1 MSMSVEDATKVR
13 EGFPKPFPNIPNN
26 VVEQL
31 RLNGKV
37 LVVNGAADG
46 LGYAVAEGY
55 AEAGG
60 NVALWYNSND
70 AAVEKAR
77 LLSEQHG
84 IKASA
89 YKVDVSDSQ
98 QIQDALKAV
107 LEDFGKID
115 VYVANA
121 GECFLAIDHGILDRA
136 NKSVVGMAISK
147 PILEQTLEEYRK
159 QMSVNVDG
167 VVFSAKYAG
176 AIFKRQGFGNFII
189 TSSMSAHIVNVP
201 TDQPVYNGSKAF
213 ITHFGK
219 SLAREWRDF
228 ARVNIVSPG
237 FFDTKMGAS
246 PEALNEA
253 YRMAVL
259 GRQGHVKEIK
269 GLYLYLASDAS
280 TYMTGS
286 DLLIDGGYVLP

>member
-1 MSMSVEDATKVR
+1 MSMTVSDSTQIR
-13 EGFPKPFPNIPNN
+13 DGFPRPFPDTPAN
-26 VVEQL
+26 VLEQFK
-31 RLNGKV
+31 LNGKV
-37 LVVNGAADG
+37 VVVTGAADG
-46 LGYAVAEGY
+46 IGLAVAEAM
-55 AEAGG
+55 AEAGA

-70 AAVEKAR
+70 AAIKRGEELAKD
-77 LLSEQHG
+77 HG
-84 IKASA
+84 VRTVA
-89 YKVDVSDSQ
+89 YKVDVSNPEEVQ
-98 QIQDALKAV
+98 KAV
-107 LEDFGKID
+107 ADVVRDFERID
-115 VYVANA
+115 VFVANA
-121 GECFLAIDHGILDRA
+121 
-136 NKSVVGMAISK
+136 GMAISK
-147 PILEQTLEEYRK
+147 PILEQTLDEYRK

-167 VVFSAKYAG
+167 VVACAKYAG
-176 AIFKRQGFGNFII
+176 EVFQRQGSGNLII

-213 ITHFGK
+213 VTQFGK

-237 FFDTKMGAS
+237 FFETKMGAS
-246 PEALNEA
+246 PLALNEA

-286 DLLIDGGYVLP
+286 DVLIDGGYVLP